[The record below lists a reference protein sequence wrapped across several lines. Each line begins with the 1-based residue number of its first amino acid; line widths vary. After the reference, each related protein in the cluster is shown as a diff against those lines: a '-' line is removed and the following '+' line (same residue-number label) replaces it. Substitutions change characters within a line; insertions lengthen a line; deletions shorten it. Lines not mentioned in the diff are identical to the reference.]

1 MIIKREEKK
10 EAKKNIAQLLF
21 SDNEEDRGDI
31 IEAIEEES
39 LSVQV
44 EMPTEVKEMLKEA
57 DLSLIQLLLFGM
69 LKQDIKILT
78 VAQEEIMK
86 SLFLKRTKATK
97 AS

>member
-10 EAKKNIAQLLF
+10 EEKKNIAQLLF
-21 SDNEEDRGDI
+21 SNNEEDRGGI

-39 LSVQV
+39 LRAQIK
-44 EMPTEVKEMLKEA
+44 MPTEVKKMLEEA

-86 SLFLKRTKATK
+86 SLLLKATK
-97 AS
+97 ATQAS

>member
-10 EAKKNIAQLLF
+10 EEKKNIAQLLF
-21 SDNEEDRGDI
+21 SSNEEDRGGI

-39 LSVQV
+39 LRAQV
-44 EMPTEVKEMLKEA
+44 EMPPEVKEMLEEA
-57 DLSLIQLLLFGM
+57 DLSSIQILLFGM

-86 SLFLKRTKATK
+86 SLLLKRTKATK

>member
-10 EAKKNIAQLLF
+10 EEKKNIAQLLF
-21 SDNEEDRGDI
+21 SNNEEDRGGI

-39 LSVQV
+39 LRAQV

-69 LKQDIKILT
+69 LKLDIKILT

-86 SLFLKRTKATK
+86 SLLLKRTKATK
-97 AS
+97 ES

>member
-10 EAKKNIAQLLF
+10 EEKKNIAQLLF
-21 SDNEEDRGDI
+21 SNNEEDRGGI
-31 IEAIEEES
+31 TEAI
-39 LSVQV
+39 
-44 EMPTEVKEMLKEA
+44 EMPTEVKKMLEEA
-57 DLSLIQLLLFGM
+57 DLSLIQLLVFGM

-86 SLFLKRTKATK
+86 SLLLKATKATK